1 MRLKTFGGL
10 WIEAVVPPPPL
21 GPRQLGLLALVA
33 AAGKRGVSRDRVI
46 GILWPESDQEQ
57 ARHTLSQSLYRLKR
71 ETGRDWVST
80 APELRLDP
88 GVSSDVGEM
97 LEALA
102 GGDLKTAAELYTGP
116 FLDGFYAPGGTE
128 FERWA
133 ETERSRLHMLALR
146 AIEQLAEQ
154 ADTEGRHQDAIRWWY
169 RLTELDPLSAR
180 YAAGHMRALAGGG
193 DRARALAQ
201 ARIHQ
206 DVVRRELDVEVDPTV
221 RQLEATLRKS
231 SAAPPHLSS
240 TPESRE
246 TAGTRDDAG
255 PAQAAHS
262 GLAPRPAARKRRLTL
277 LLAGVGGGALIVA
290 AYQLVRPATV
300 TRPILAVGAIRPA
313 TEMLATGPVLR
324 DMLATGLGGVEGL
337 QVVANSRLLELM
349 PRGADTAVGSTSDAA
364 RRAGAAEVIEG
375 EMVREPSGLVLRLRR
390 VALASGVVRRGYV
403 IRAHDAYD
411 LVDSA
416 TAVIARDF
424 RLASGREAVS
434 AVRTASPE
442 AYLLYEEGLRAYY
455 QFDATAAHRLMSAA
469 LQRDSS
475 FAMAAYWVWQ
485 LGRSR
490 VDDAQSQMDLSRA
503 KRLAH
508 RTIDRE
514 RLLIEGSAAELD
526 GPISRRIAVAETL
539 SVRYPADP
547 DGQYLLGAARFH
559 AGDWPGSVA
568 AYNRAVMLD
577 SAAGAT
583 TGPFC
588 RVCTTLSALAQTYMW
603 WDSLPAAERSMRR
616 LIGFRPEE
624 AAAWINLVEP
634 LLRQGRRT
642 EAERAFERGAALSTG
657 SPSVRGLLDRDLIRW
672 GRLEEAD
679 RELLS
684 ELFSA
689 SRDERAEGRWLML
702 ISLRNQGRLREAL
715 ALAQTGRIPG
725 SDRTVQ
731 DLGVEG
737 INLAVL
743 AMEMGRWS
751 EAARVYREISP
762 RARARADAVPGHVAR
777 VSAWM
782 LTLAGMA
789 YAMAGDTG
797 ATRGLADTVET
808 LGQLSSF
815 GRDARLSHFLRGVLW
830 QREGRHQEAVDAFQR
845 SLFSTTD
852 GLTRTNLLMARSLLA
867 LGRAEEAIAILRP
880 ALRGGV
886 DGGNTHVTHT
896 ELREELAHAF
906 ELAGQRDSA
915 TFHYRAVE
923 RAWRHADPQFRER
936 YELAKA
942 KAGLR

>member
-1 MRLKTFGGL
+1 LRLKTIGGL
-10 WIEAVVPPPPL
+10 WIEAETPLPPL

-46 GILWPESDQEQ
+46 GILWPESEQEP
-57 ARHTLSQSLYRLKR
+57 ARHTLSQMLYRLKR
-71 ETGRDWVST
+71 ETGRDWISAT
-80 APELRLDP
+80 PELRLDP
-88 GVSSDVGEM
+88 GVSSDVGE
-97 LEALA
+97 LLDALA
-102 GGDLKTAAELYTGP
+102 GGDLKAAAELYSGS
-116 FLDGFYAPGGTE
+116 FLDGFFVPGAAE

-146 AIEQLAEQ
+146 AIEQLADQ
-154 ADTEGRHQDAIRWWY
+154 ADQEGRSGEAIRWWH

-206 DVVRRELDVEVDPTV
+206 DVVRRELDVEVDPAV
-221 RQLEATLRKS
+221 RQLEATLRKPAATS
-231 SAAPPHLSS
+231 SQPAPAAAP
-240 TPESRE
+240 
-246 TAGTRDDAG
+246 AAA
-255 PAQAAHS
+255 PA
-262 GLAPRPAARKRRLTL
+262 LPAATVAASPARLTAKPFRLGL
-277 LLAGVGGGALIVA
+277 LLASLGAAALIVA
-290 AYQLVRPATV
+290 AALRLVPPAATDRPV
-300 TRPILAVGAIRPA
+300 LAVGAIRVAPD
-313 TEMLATGPVLR
+313 TTSTGPVLR

-337 QVVANSRLLELM
+337 QVVANSRLLELT
-349 PRGADTAVGSTSDAA
+349 PRGADTVAGSTSDAA

-375 EMVREPSGLVLRLRR
+375 EMLREAAGFVLTLRR

-403 IRAHDAYD
+403 VRAQDPYD

-424 RLASGREAVS
+424 QLAASSTAVR

-455 QFDATAAHRLMSAA
+455 QFDTHAAYRLMTAA

-485 LGRSR
+485 LGRSQ
-490 VDDAQSQMDLSRA
+490 VDDAQSQSDLSRA
-503 KRLAH
+503 KRLAP
-508 RTIDRE
+508 RAIDRE
-514 RLLIEGSAAELD
+514 RLLIQGSAAELD
-526 GPISRRIAVAETL
+526 GPVSQRIAIAETL
-539 SVRYPADP
+539 SVRYPEDP

-568 AYNRAVMLD
+568 AYNRAVALD
-577 SAAGAT
+577 SVAEAT
-583 TGPFC
+583 KGPFC
-588 RVCTTLSALAQTYMW
+588 RVCATLTALSQTYVW
-603 WDSLPAAERSMRR
+603 WDSLPAAEQSLRR
-616 LIGFRPEE
+616 LIAFRPEE

-634 LLRQGRRT
+634 LLRQGRRA
-642 EAERAFERGAALSTG
+642 EAEVAFQRGAALTTG
-657 SPSVRGLLDRDLIRW
+657 SPTVRGLLNRDLIRW
-672 GRLEEAD
+672 GRFEEAD

-684 ELFSA
+684 DLSSA
-689 SRDERAEGRWLML
+689 AQNERAEGRWLML

-715 ALAQTGRIPG
+715 ALARDGSIPG
-725 SDRTVQ
+725 SERSVR

-743 AMEMGRWS
+743 ALELGRWS
-751 EAARVYREISP
+751 EAARLYREISP
-762 RARARADAVPGHVAR
+762 HAPRADQVPGHVAR

-782 LTLAGMA
+782 LTLAGLA
-789 YAMAGDTG
+789 HAMGGDT
-797 ATRGLADTVET
+797 AAARRLVDTVET
-808 LGQLSSF
+808 LGRISSF
-815 GRDARLSHFLRGVLW
+815 GRDARLGHFLRGVLL
-830 QREGRHQEAVDAFQR
+830 QREGWHREAVEAFRR

-867 LGRAEEAIAILRP
+867 LGRAAEAIAILRP

-886 DGGNTHVTHT
+886 DGSNTHVTHT

-906 ELAGQRDSA
+906 EQAGQRDSA
-915 TFHYRAVE
+915 TYYYRAVE
-923 RAWRHADPQFRER
+923 RAWRRADSQFRER
-936 YELAKA
+936 YERAKA
-942 KAGLR
+942 KVGVQ